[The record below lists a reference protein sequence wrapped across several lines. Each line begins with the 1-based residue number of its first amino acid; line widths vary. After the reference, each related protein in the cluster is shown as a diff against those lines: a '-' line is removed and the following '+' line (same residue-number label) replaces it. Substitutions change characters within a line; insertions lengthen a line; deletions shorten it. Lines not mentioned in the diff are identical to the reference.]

1 MQERA
6 AKMATEGQQKQTISV
21 TIQWDVISLLFSKML
36 TLVYHWANDIQ
47 VFLCLFLMGSYRLTS
62 NLKA

>member
-21 TIQWDVISLLFSKML
+21 TIHWGVVSLLFPKML

-47 VFLCLFLMGSYRLTS
+47 VFLCLFLMGSY
-62 NLKA
+62 

>member
-21 TIQWDVISLLFSKML
+21 TIHWGVVSLLFPKML
-36 TLVYHWANDIQ
+36 TLVYHWAKDIQ
-47 VFLCLFLMGSYRLTS
+47 VFLCLFLMGSY
-62 NLKA
+62 

>member
-21 TIQWDVISLLFSKML
+21 TILLYPKTL